1 MGLSLPPS
9 LLPRCLPS
17 YRRLPPLRVRPSLT
31 MRPRLQIITTPIFV
45 NHKTT
50 PTLVFPIKVHPGGG
64 MEETEEFAVDNSEPS
79 NTANEENTEKSQQ
92 G

>member
-1 MGLSLPPS
+1 
-9 LLPRCLPS
+9 
-17 YRRLPPLRVRPSLT
+17 
-31 MRPRLQIITTPIFV
+31 
-45 NHKTT
+45 
-50 PTLVFPIKVHPGGG
+50 